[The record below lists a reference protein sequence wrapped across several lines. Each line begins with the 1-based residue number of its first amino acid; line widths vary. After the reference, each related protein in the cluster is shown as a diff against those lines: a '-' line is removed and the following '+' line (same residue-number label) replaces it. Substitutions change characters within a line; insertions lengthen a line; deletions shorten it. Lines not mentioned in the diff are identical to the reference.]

1 MHLDSLGRIQV
12 RHVEVIRHLDGFLGR
27 DCVVAPRLFHP
38 LTEVITLKR
47 RLNIGICILYDIC
60 IYIGPRSRSA
70 PLSLSDMCI

>member
-38 LTEVITLKR
+38 LTEVITRNAAWALEY
-47 RLNIGICILYDIC
+47 ILYDIC